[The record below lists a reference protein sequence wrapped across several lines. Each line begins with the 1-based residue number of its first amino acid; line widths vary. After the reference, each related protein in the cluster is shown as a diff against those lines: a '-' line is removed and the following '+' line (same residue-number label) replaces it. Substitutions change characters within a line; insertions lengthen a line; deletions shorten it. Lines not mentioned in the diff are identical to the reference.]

1 MRPVS
6 LLAAL
11 TVPLLGV
18 QAVMPPSVQA
28 QARNVVQWRMMA
40 VNRCA
45 RADSLFG
52 RLWRSHPSGVRVSYS
67 PARDTTAIRTRL
79 RTASWEVST
88 SSQLVGTEAGIELP
102 GQLRQADSA
111 RIELSLRFVDSIYR
125 APEQVQLVLHVEGST
140 QMEILEPRVDYA
152 VGVNVRGVPL
162 VVTALLTPE
171 QSLAVARAA
180 EVRGSMGPY
189 PFFLYRFEMWDINA
203 IYRASICGVN

>member
-6 LLAAL
+6 LLAAFTL
-11 TVPLLGV
+11 PLLGL
-18 QAVMPPSVQA
+18 QAVIAPSVQA
-28 QARNVVQWRMMA
+28 QARDAGQWRVMS
-40 VNRCA
+40 VRRCA

-52 RLWRSHPSGVRVSYS
+52 SLWRSHQVSVRVSYS
-67 PARDTTAIRTRL
+67 PTRDTTAIRTRL

-102 GQLRQADSA
+102 GQLRPADSA

-125 APEQVQLVLHVEGST
+125 APEQVQLVLQVEGST

-152 VGVNVRGVPL
+152 VGANVRGVPL